1 MGHPILIDTDPGQD
15 DALAIL
21 LALAAPEKLDVRG
34 IVAVAGNVPL
44 PLTQKNARRL
54 VDLAGRDDVPVYAG
68 CSRPMVRDL
77 ITAENVH
84 GRTGVDGYD
93 WPKTKTPL
101 QDQHGV
107 DFIIDTL
114 MAADDGEIT
123 ICTLGPLT
131 NIAMALVKAPQCA
144 RGIGEI
150 VMMGGGFF
158 EGGNTT
164 PAAEFNILVDPHA
177 AHVVFNSALPLTLMP
192 LDVTHKALATAYRI
206 GDMAALGNETGR
218 ACAGMLSYFNRHDVE
233 KYGSEGAPLHDPC
246 VIAYLLKPELFD
258 GKKVSVQIEISSALT
273 LGMTVMD
280 WWGTTAE
287 DPNCMVINQIDAD
300 GYFDLLTAHL
310 GRLP

>member
-114 MAADDGEIT
+114 MAADEGEIT
-123 ICTLGPLT
+123 LCTLGPLT

-258 GKKVSVQIEISSALT
+258 GKKVPVQIEISSGLT

-287 DPNCMVINQIDAD
+287 DPNCMVMNQIDAD

>member
-34 IVAVAGNVPL
+34 IIAVAGNVPL

-114 MAADDGEIT
+114 MAADEGEIT
-123 ICTLGPLT
+123 LCTLGPLT

-258 GKKVSVQIEISSALT
+258 GKKVPVQIEISSGLT

-287 DPNCMVINQIDAD
+287 DPNCMVMNQIDAD

>member
-84 GRTGVDGYD
+84 GCTGVDGYD

>member
-114 MAADDGEIT
+114 MAADEGEIT
-123 ICTLGPLT
+123 LCTLGPLT

-258 GKKVSVQIEISSALT
+258 GKKVPVQIEISSGLT

-287 DPNCMVINQIDAD
+287 DPNCMVVNQIDAD

>member
-21 LALAAPEKLDVRG
+21 LALAAPERLELRG
-34 IVAVAGNVPL
+34 IIAVAGNVPL

-54 VDLAGRDDVPVYAG
+54 VDLSGRNDVPVYAG

-84 GRTGVDGYD
+84 GHSGVDGYD
-93 WPKTKTPL
+93 WPDTQTPL

-114 MAADDGEIT
+114 ISAQEDEIT
-123 ICTLGPLT
+123 LCTLGPLT

-144 RGIGEI
+144 RGISEI

-164 PAAEFNILVDPHA
+164 PTAEFNILVDPHA
-177 AHVVFNSALPLTLMP
+177 AHVVFASGVPLTLMP
-192 LDVTHKALATAYRI
+192 LDITHKALATPERI
-206 GDMAALGNETGR
+206 AAIVAQGNETGR

-246 VIAYLLKPELFD
+246 VIAYLLKPELFS
-258 GKKVSVQIEISSALT
+258 GKKVPVQIETSDGLT

-280 WWGTTAE
+280 WWGTTSE
-287 DPNCMVINQIDAD
+287 SPNCMVMNQIDAD
-300 GYFDLLTAHL
+300 GYFDLLTEHL